1 MNNPVFNE
9 FQQKQT
15 KWKVLLLTQQC
26 RIHATDSKRHVRF
39 TSLTLMKVRTSEFEY
54 RLYKQKTQLHM
65 DTRVLVFALA
75 HQRHTHKNNTKNKKT
90 QSYLS

>member
-1 MNNPVFNE
+1 
-9 FQQKQT
+9 
-15 KWKVLLLTQQC
+15 
-26 RIHATDSKRHVRF
+26 
-39 TSLTLMKVRTSEFEY
+39 MKVRTSEFEY

-90 QSYLS
+90 QLPLLRRQELEWHVIFI